1 MSAHLKHGEIGG
13 LVEHFLSTKEALLSA
28 FPVVDREQLDFTEL
42 LDFVRGPDDLET
54 SHFRSCE
61 PCMQLYAKE
70 IERRAFEL
78 ADEGANNIA
87 LRAYRK
93 VNNMPDP
100 GPNKTTVPNDFLEH
114 KRRLDFLGLLG
125 QIG

>member
-42 LDFVRGPDDLET
+42 LDFVRGHDDLET
-54 SHFRSCE
+54 SYLKISTYGTTEPEIEMNASVHFRSCE

-93 VNNMPDP
+93 VNNMPDSR
-100 GPNKTTVPNDFLEH
+100 T
-114 KRRLDFLGLLG
+114 
-125 QIG
+125 